1 LTIAQRES
9 QLSCVRHRC
18 PLKLEDSGAE
28 VQSAPRLG
36 QPNSAIHDEYLG
48 LGETEL
54 EELKR
59 QGVI

>member
-1 LTIAQRES
+1 
-9 QLSCVRHRC
+9 V
-18 PLKLEDSGAE
+18 E

-36 QPNSAIHDEYLG
+36 RPNSPIHDEYLG
-48 LGETEL
+48 LGETDL